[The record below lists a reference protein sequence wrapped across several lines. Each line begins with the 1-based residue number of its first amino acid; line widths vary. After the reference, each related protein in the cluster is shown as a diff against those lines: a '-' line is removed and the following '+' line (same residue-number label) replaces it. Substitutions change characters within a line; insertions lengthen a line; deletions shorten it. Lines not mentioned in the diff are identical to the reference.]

1 MFFLIL
7 KNFRLPKILEK
18 TDQLKAKET
27 PFIFCLKEAI
37 LKCFGSLGEK
47 IEFQDIIITSLK
59 PTLVDIPRFK
69 LKNQKAHLIQTGNF
83 VVAVFILPA

>member
-1 MFFLIL
+1 MGWEFWKDATPKEL
-7 KNFRLPKILEK
+7 NFKLQSFYPK
-18 TDQLKAKET
+18 
-27 PFIFCLKEAI
+27 FCLKEAV
-37 LKCFGSLGEK
+37 LEWFKSKCFGSLGEK

-69 LKNQKAHLIQTGNF
+69 LKNQKARLIQTGNF